1 MDKLLKFW
9 RHCSNWSNLRTNI
22 ISKCSLI
29 PCSVIVLVSGSQIYV
44 RGTVVRFI
52 LGPILSEFWG
62 ILQIWI
68 YPCRFLTSAT
78 QVKLMDLF
86 SCSTFGNTRN
96 FLSSLAFVE
105 EKCDTLIFFL
115 RSSAFF
121 FNNTLK
127 LRTHYNVFMV
137 RVDNKLF
144 KL

>member
-1 MDKLLKFW
+1 MDKLVKFW

-22 ISKCSLI
+22 IPKCSSS
-29 PCSVIVLVSGSQIYV
+29 PCSAIVLVSGSQIYV

-105 EKCDTLIFFL
+105 EKCDTLIFLENKCIFL
-115 RSSAFF
+115 D
-121 FNNTLK
+121 NTLK
-127 LRTHYNVFMV
+127 LKTHYNVFMV
-137 RVDNKLF
+137 WVDNKLF
-144 KL
+144 QL